1 MIEPGEYTCRVIVQ
15 NCLSPG
21 YYLLSLEA
29 PELARGALPGQF
41 VMIRCGDCY
50 DPFLRRPLSIHY
62 VDGEKGEVQFLY
74 QVRGK
79 GTALLAERSA
89 GDKVQLLGP
98 LGRGFSC
105 AEEGKKGVLLGA
117 GVGVAPILYL
127 ASSLKKRRWEL
138 LILMGARSR
147 EGILRPE
154 VYELY
159 GRVAVATEDG
169 SSGWKGSVL
178 GLLKE
183 KLKQFSFDKI
193 FACGPLPVLK
203 GVQQLSI
210 EKGIPAEISLEERM
224 ACGVGACLGCTC
236 RGSGGKQLRVC
247 LEGPV
252 FAAEEVIFDG

>member
-1 MIEPGEYTCRVIVQ
+1 MIEPGEYTCRVIAQ

-21 YYLLSLEA
+21 YYLLRLEA
-29 PELARGALPGQF
+29 PELAHKALPGQF
-41 VMIRCGDCY
+41 VMIQCGDCY

-62 VDGEKGEVQFLY
+62 VEEEKGEVQFLY

-79 GTALLAERSA
+79 GTALLAKKMT

-105 AEEGKKGVLLGA
+105 AEEGKKGLLVGA
-117 GVGVAPILYL
+117 GIGVAPILYL
-127 ASSLKKRRWEL
+127 ASFLKKRRWDL
-138 LILMGARSR
+138 QILMGARSR

-154 VYELY
+154 MYELY
-159 GRVAVATEDG
+159 GRVSVATEDG

-183 KLKQFSFDKI
+183 KLGQSSFDKI

-210 EKGIPAEISLEERM
+210 DKGIPAEISLEERM

-236 RGSGGKQLRVC
+236 RGDGGEQLRVC
-247 LEGPV
+247 REGPV
-252 FAAEEVIFDG
+252 FAAEEVIFGG